1 MAQRPS
7 PSDASNLV
15 TAEQVRA
22 LTVDLLTD
30 AFPLGVGGYRYA
42 DADIF
47 NLVVAAAAEQRSLE
61 SAARQFQH
69 APSANLV
76 RHYLDTRLFA
86 RLEIGD
92 LEACANALLAERLPP
107 ALVRYPG
114 KVAIDLTLLPYYGDY
129 LAEPTELRRGAAKA
143 GTTRFHAY
151 ATAYVVRAGRRLTLA
166 LAFVYADDSLLD
178 IVEELL
184 ARLDT
189 LGVRIQRLLLDRE
202 FASVAVLRFLDTQSF
217 TSIVALPKRGTRLK
231 AQLVERGQRK
241 TRYTMRSAEDG
252 ELTFP
257 LWVAVRYAAGRR
269 GKHGRDYLAFAV
281 LGQPHCEMSVRQ
293 MAEEYRGRF
302 GIESSYRLLHQGL
315 ARTSSRDPWLR
326 LLLVSVG
333 LLLTNL
339 WVWLKAT
346 LLTHTPRAERAA
358 ARAWLEQSFRLDRL
372 RDLLIEAIKAR
383 YQSHTALA
391 YPFRLL
397 PSFPVG
403 GSEIGKY

>member
-7 PSDASNLV
+7 ASDASNLV

-22 LTVDLLTD
+22 LTVSLL
-30 AFPLGVGGYRYA
+30 AEMFPLGVLGYRYT
-42 DADIF
+42 DGDIF
-47 NLVVAAAAEQRSLE
+47 NLVVAAGAEQRSLE
-61 SAARQFQH
+61 SAARQLTT

-86 RLEIGD
+86 QLEIGE
-92 LEACANALLAERLPP
+92 LEARANALLTERLPP
-107 ALVRYPG
+107 DLARHPW
-114 KVAIDLTLLPYYGDY
+114 KVAFDLTLLPYYGDY

-151 ATAYVVRAGRRLTLA
+151 ATAYVARAGRRLDVA
-166 LAFVYADDSLLD
+166 LTFVYADDSLLD

-184 ARLDT
+184 ARLTT
-189 LGVRIQRLLLDRE
+189 LGVRIGRLLLDRE
-202 FASVAVLRFLDTQSF
+202 FASVAVLRFLDTQPF
-217 TSIVALPKRGTRLK
+217 TAIVALPKRGKTLI
-231 AQLVERGQRK
+231 AQLAGRSQRK

-269 GKHGRDYLAFAV
+269 GKHGREYLAFAV
-281 LGQPHCEMSVRQ
+281 VGQAHCELSGRQ
-293 MAEEYRGRF
+293 AAEEYRGRF

-315 ARTSSRDPWLR
+315 ARTTSRDPWLR

-346 LLTHTPRAERAA
+346 LLAHTPRAERAT
-358 ARAWLEQSFRLDRL
+358 ARTWLEQSFRLDRL
-372 RDLLIEAIKAR
+372 RDLLIEAMKAR
-383 YQSHTALA
+383 YQVHTALA

-397 PSFPVG
+397 PLFTFG